1 MITGGGVFP
10 VTFFKRCFHWMWSF
24 AIPLLA
30 ACAPLT
36 SPQNSITPTPPLRLA
51 ITALPA
57 EMTCVVVSAR
67 ADPETTEPS
76 LFPPPS
82 PEDWSLGPADAPVT
96 FVEYTDYTT
105 EASAILHRSL
115 SHLLQKYPTRV
126 RRVFRHYPLPGNDQ
140 SLLAAAAAE
149 AAGQQGHFWEMNAL
163 LLENQPAWVGLSTED
178 FRSWLTDQ
186 VQGMGLDVAR
196 FVATL
201 EDTAVE
207 QKLLRARQFGIET
220 GIPLMPWLLVNGKIY
235 QGPRDE
241 RSLDQLV
248 RLLLLEERQ
257 FEACPPFIIDPQK
270 RYFARL
276 QTAQGEIT
284 LELFPRQAPLAVN
297 NFVFLARQGWFDG
310 LTFHRVVAGLLA
322 QSGDPSA
329 TGLGGPGYAF
339 PDDVNDL
346 RFDRPGRLAM
356 ASPGPNSNGSQFFI
370 TMRQASELDGRYVIF
385 GQVLEGM
392 DVLHRLTPRDP
403 SAADALPDG
412 DTLQTVVI
420 EER

>member
-1 MITGGGVFP
+1 MCPTPFLK
-10 VTFFKRCFHWMWSF
+10 FCFRWVWSF

-30 ACAPLT
+30 ACAPAT
-36 SPQNSITPTPPLRLA
+36 PPRVSFTPTPPLNLA
-51 ITALPA
+51 LTALPA

-67 ADPETTEPS
+67 ATAGATEPS

-96 FVEYTDYTT
+96 FLEYTDYQT
-105 EASAILHRSL
+105 EASASLHRSL
-115 SHLLQKYPTRV
+115 SQLLKKYPAQV

-140 SLLAAAAAE
+140 ALLAAAAAE
-149 AAGQQGHFWEMNAL
+149 SAGQQGRFWEMSAL
-163 LLENQPAWVGLSTED
+163 LLENQTAWVGLSTED
-178 FRSWLTDQ
+178 FRSWLMDQ
-186 VQGMGLDVAR
+186 AQGMNLDANR
-196 FVATL
+196 FAAAL
-201 EDTAVE
+201 EDAAVE
-207 QKLLRARQFGIET
+207 QKLLHARQFGIET
-220 GIPLMPWLLVNGKIY
+220 GIPLMPWVLVNGKIY

-248 RLLLLEERQ
+248 RLLLLEGRQ
-257 FEACPPFIIDPQK
+257 FEDCPPFVIDPQK
-270 RYFARL
+270 RYFARM
-276 QTAQGEIT
+276 QTAQGEMT
-284 LELFPRQAPLAVN
+284 LELYPQQAPLAVN

-310 LTFHRVVAGLLA
+310 LTFHRVIAGLLA

-356 ASPGPNSNGSQFFI
+356 ASPGPNSNGSQFLI
-370 TMRQASELDGRYVIF
+370 TMRQAPELNGRYVIF
-385 GQVLEGM
+385 GQVVAGIDTLT
-392 DVLHRLTPRDP
+392 RLTPRDP
-403 SAADALPDG
+403 STGDPLPDG
-412 DTLQTVVI
+412 DALQTVVI